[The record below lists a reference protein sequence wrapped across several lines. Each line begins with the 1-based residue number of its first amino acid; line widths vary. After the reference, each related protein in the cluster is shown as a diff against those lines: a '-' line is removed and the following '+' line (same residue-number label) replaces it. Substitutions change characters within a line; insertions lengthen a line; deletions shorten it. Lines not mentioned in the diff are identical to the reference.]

1 MSAVLRWLFFLAI
14 VRPFILVVLGL
25 NVRHRE
31 RLPRSG
37 PAVIVAN
44 HNSHLDTM
52 ALMTLFPT
60 RTLPRLHPVAALDY
74 FLRKRWMAWF
84 SLNIIGIIPLDRE
97 ARQRGEDPF
106 AGAAAALER
115 GDILILFPEGTRGEP
130 EQLAEFK
137 KGVAHLMERF
147 PQVPTLPVFLH
158 GFGKALPRGR
168 SLPVPFFCDV
178 FVGEPLPWPGER
190 DGYMQQLRAA
200 LEGLAAEGNFP
211 PWE

>member
-1 MSAVLRWLFFLAI
+1 MTWYRHKRWL
-14 VRPFILVVLGL
+14 
-25 NVRHRE
+25 
-31 RLPRSG
+31 
-37 PAVIVAN
+37 
-44 HNSHLDTM
+44 T
-52 ALMTLFPT
+52 
-60 RTLPRLHPVAALDY
+60 
-74 FLRKRWMAWF
+74 WF

-106 AGAAAALER
+106 AAAAAALER

-137 KGVAHLMERF
+137 KGVAHLMERY

-178 FVGEPLPWPGER
+178 FVGEPLSWPGER
-190 DGYMQQLRAA
+190 DGYMRQLRAA

-211 PWE
+211 LWE